1 MERVITPLLGTVTV
15 EPQSSP
21 KERETPTWTHQSP
34 ENVSLNSI
42 IMNVIVTPG
51 PGTYRM
57 QSDFGYYN
65 VNTSTLSHRPTTSKN

>member
-1 MERVITPLLGTVTV
+1 MEREITLLRGTVTV
-15 EPQSSP
+15 EPLYSP

-65 VNTSTLSHRPTTSKN
+65 VNTSTLSHRPTTNKN